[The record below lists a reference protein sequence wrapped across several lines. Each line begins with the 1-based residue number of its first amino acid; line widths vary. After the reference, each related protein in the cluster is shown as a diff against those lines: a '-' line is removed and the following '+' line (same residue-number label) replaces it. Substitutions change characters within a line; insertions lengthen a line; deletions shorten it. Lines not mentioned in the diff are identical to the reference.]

1 MQHVDPTIGWDD
13 PEYTQPP
20 PVDGWNG
27 PRQWSVA
34 YVVFTVVVAALYLWS
49 ISVPGVRFTSW
60 MTGFWGLV
68 LAAVIWVVMA
78 VVTVVRAVSG
88 GARRVPRYLVAVAAI
103 GLVVVVCT
111 VADLPLKLLFAP
123 SRDELTELAERA
135 LQDAAAATGP
145 DAEGT
150 DPAEPGDVST
160 GPAWDALNPQVP
172 ERVGAFDL
180 SEARVLPEGF
190 VVLERSGARSDE
202 AGFAYL
208 PDGDVTSTS
217 TSFGSWE
224 LTSLGGDWYAFWS
237 S

>member
-1 MQHVDPTIGWDD
+1 VQHVDPTIGWDD

-34 YVVFTVVVAALYLWS
+34 YVVFTAVMAALYLWS

-60 MTGFWGLV
+60 MIGFWGLV
-68 LAAVIWVVMA
+68 LVAVIWAVMA
-78 VVTVVRAVSG
+78 VATVVRAVSG

-111 VADLPLKLLFAP
+111 VADLPMKLLFAP
-123 SRDELTELAERA
+123 ARDELTELADQA
-135 LQDAAAATGP
+135 LAAAAASAAA
-145 DAEGT
+145 DAGEA
-150 DPAEPGDVST
+150 DAAEPGEVLP

-190 VVLERSGARSDE
+190 VVVERSGAMSDE

-208 PDGDVTSTS
+208 PDGDATSTGS
-217 TSFGSWE
+217 SFGSWE
-224 LTSLGGDWYAFWS
+224 LRSLGGDWYAFRS
-237 S
+237 N